1 MGKTLVS
8 GLCLGALALAAAC
21 SGSGESTTAV
31 NVDAFEYPMV
41 SSDAASGEQVY
52 ATFCEGCHPNGM
64 EGDGPAIVGE
74 MLTPAQMRWRVRSGQ
89 GDMPGFGPDK
99 ISKKELDD
107 LLAYTASAFQ
117 AVNLGQ

>member
-1 MGKTLVS
+1 MGKTLVWS
-8 GLCLGALALAAAC
+8 VCGGLVALMGAC
-21 SGSGESTTAV
+21 SGSGESTTAI

-41 SSDAASGEQVY
+41 SSDAAAGEQVY

-74 MLTPAQMRWRVRSGQ
+74 MLTPAQMRWRVRSGE
-89 GDMPGFGPDK
+89 GDMPGFDTSK

-107 LLAYTASAFQ
+107 LLAYTATFQ